1 MIKKTEAQKIVE
13 NYPRE
18 FRDRTSPDG
27 RTASLKRLAFL
38 FCHPDFLLLP
48 PAIHPHGSVFSS
60 RWLSLTDSLISMLI
74 FLYSVSQ
81 YFWVP
86 TICPALFYGRKVQHW
101 TKQTKYLSSQN
112 LVSTNVC
119 AHGVQ
124 VVISGMRSPY
134 QSRLTVLKP
143 PAHHS
148 SKLSETII
156 SASLQITS
164 SSCLACA
171 WRKFDSFFFFKIDW
185 LILNF
190 WLCWVFVA
198 VPGLSQVVVSG
209 ACVVVL
215 WFLFFFFLKF
225 YFIFF

>member
-1 MIKKTEAQKIVE
+1 
-13 NYPRE
+13 
-18 FRDRTSPDG
+18 
-27 RTASLKRLAFL
+27 
-38 FCHPDFLLLP
+38 
-48 PAIHPHGSVFSS
+48 
-60 RWLSLTDSLISMLI
+60 MLI
-74 FLYSVSQ
+74 FLYSISQ

-86 TICPALFYGRKVQHW
+86 TICPALFYGRKVHHW

-119 AHGVQ
+119 ARGVQ

-143 PAHHS
+143 PRTSQQQAEWDRN
-148 SKLSETII
+148 LSF
-156 SASLQITS
+156 SPGHLLLLP
-164 SSCLACA
+164 CLCLKKV
-171 WRKFDSFFFFKIDW
+171 WLYFFFFFFKIDW

-198 VPGLSQVVVSG
+198 VPRLSLVVVSG

-215 WFLFFFFLKF
+215 WLLFSFSSWNFIIFFN
-225 YFIFF
+225 FIF